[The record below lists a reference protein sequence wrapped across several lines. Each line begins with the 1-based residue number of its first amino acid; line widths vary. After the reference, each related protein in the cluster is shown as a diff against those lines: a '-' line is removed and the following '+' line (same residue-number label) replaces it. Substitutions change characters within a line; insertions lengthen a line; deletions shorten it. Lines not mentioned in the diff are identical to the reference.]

1 MESKKNHTENPSQSQ
16 LNKLIEQYQS
26 GKYEEVEKLATSI
39 AKQFPTHQ
47 LSWQILGI
55 VFSKTGKKSEAVD
68 ANQRVVHLVP
78 NDAQAHYN
86 LAVSLK
92 ELRRLNEAEASYK
105 KAITLKSDF
114 TQAHSNLGN
123 VLKELGRLNEAEAS
137 YKKAI
142 ILKPDFT
149 QAHSNL
155 GNILKELGR
164 LEEAEACY
172 KKAIILKPDNA
183 EAHYNL
189 GVALKE
195 LGRLDEA
202 EASYKKAIILKSDYP
217 QAYNN
222 LGIMYQEL
230 GKLDEAEASY
240 KKSIILKPDFSQAHR
255 HLASVKKFS
264 KRDDHFLQMQKLL
277 NEGSYSEEQR
287 CHFNFALAKASEDL
301 GEIENAFSYY
311 KEGNTLRKKLL
322 NYDITRDIKL
332 FKQIKK
338 CYAKIKEN
346 TLEIKNT
353 QNKLTPI
360 FIVGMFRSGTT
371 LVEQVIS
378 SHSRVAGAGELT
390 FAEILGDSI
399 ARGLSILDKNT
410 LLNFR
415 ENYIKKLQAL
425 SNGSLIVTDKNPQN
439 FRYIGLL
446 SAAFPDSKIVHVRRN
461 SAAVCW
467 GNYKQ
472 FFASKNVGYPYDLN
486 DVIEYHKLY
495 ENLMEFWKIQLT
507 DRIYNFDYE
516 LLTTNQESETKNLIQ
531 YLGLDWQEECLSP
544 QSNNRRVA
552 TASNKQIREKIY
564 QGSSQQWKVFQPFLN
579 GVLDH
584 LDG

>member
-1 MESKKNHTENPSQSQ
+1 MESKKNHSESPSQTQ
-16 LNKLIEQYQS
+16 LKKLIEQYQS
-26 GKYEEVEKLATSI
+26 GQYEEAEKLATSI

-47 LSWQILGI
+47 LSWQILGV
-55 VFSKTGKKSEAVD
+55 VFSKTGKKSEALD
-68 ANQRVVHLVP
+68 ANRRAVHLVP

-92 ELRRLNEAEASYK
+92 ELTRLDEAEAS
-105 KAITLKSDF
+105 
-114 TQAHSNLGN
+114 
-123 VLKELGRLNEAEAS
+123 
-137 YKKAI
+137 
-142 ILKPDFT
+142 
-149 QAHSNL
+149 
-155 GNILKELGR
+155 
-164 LEEAEACY
+164 Y

-189 GVALKE
+189 AVALKE

-202 EASYKKAIILKSDYP
+202 EASYKKAIILKSDYT

-240 KKSIILKPDFSQAHR
+240 KKAIIIKPDFSQAHR

-264 KRDDHFLQMQKLL
+264 KRDDHFLQMQELL

-311 KEGNTLRKKLL
+311 KEGNILRKKLL

-332 FKQIKK
+332 FEQIKK
-338 CYAKIKEN
+338 CYPKIKEN
-346 TLEIKNT
+346 ILEIKNT
-353 QNKLTPI
+353 PNKLTPI

-378 SHSRVAGAGELT
+378 SHSKVAGAGELT

-446 SAAFPDSKIVHVRRN
+446 ATAFPDSKIVHVRRN

-472 FFASKNVGYPYDLN
+472 FFASKNVGYPYDLT
-486 DVIEYHKLY
+486 DVVEYHTLY
-495 ENLMEFWKIQLT
+495 ENLMEFWKTQLA

-531 YLGLDWQEECLSP
+531 YLGLDWEEECLSP
-544 QSNNRRVA
+544 QSNNRSVA

-564 QGSSQQWKVFQPFLN
+564 QGSSQQWKVFKPFLN

>member
-1 MESKKNHTENPSQSQ
+1 MESKKNHTESPSQSQ

-137 YKKAI
+137 YKKA
-142 ILKPDFT
+142 L
-149 QAHSNL
+149 
-155 GNILKELGR
+155 
-164 LEEAEACY
+164 
-172 KKAIILKPDNA
+172 ILKPDNA

-378 SHSRVAGAGELT
+378 SHSKVAGAGELT

-399 ARGLSILDKNT
+399 ARGLSILNKNT

-446 SAAFPDSKIVHVRRN
+446 AAAFPDSKIVHVRRN

-486 DVIEYHKLY
+486 DVVEYHTLY

>member
-1 MESKKNHTENPSQSQ
+1 MESKKNHTESPSQSQ

-137 YKKAI
+137 YKKA
-142 ILKPDFT
+142 L
-149 QAHSNL
+149 
-155 GNILKELGR
+155 
-164 LEEAEACY
+164 
-172 KKAIILKPDNA
+172 ILKPDNA

-378 SHSRVAGAGELT
+378 SHSKVAGAGELT

-486 DVIEYHKLY
+486 DVVEYHTLY

-531 YLGLDWQEECLSP
+531 YLDLEWQEECLSP

-584 LDG
+584 LDD

>member
-105 KAITLKSDF
+105 KAIILKSDF

-137 YKKAI
+137 YKKA
-142 ILKPDFT
+142 L
-149 QAHSNL
+149 
-155 GNILKELGR
+155 
-164 LEEAEACY
+164 
-172 KKAIILKPDNA
+172 ILKPDNA

-189 GVALKE
+189 GVVLKE

-378 SHSRVAGAGELT
+378 SHSKVAGAGELT

-399 ARGLSILDKNT
+399 ARGLSILNKNT

-446 SAAFPDSKIVHVRRN
+446 AAAFPDSKIVHVRRN

-486 DVIEYHKLY
+486 DVVEYHTLY

>member
-26 GKYEEVEKLATSI
+26 GKYEEAEKLATSI

-137 YKKAI
+137 YKKA
-142 ILKPDFT
+142 L
-149 QAHSNL
+149 
-155 GNILKELGR
+155 
-164 LEEAEACY
+164 
-172 KKAIILKPDNA
+172 ILKPDNA

-378 SHSRVAGAGELT
+378 SHSKVAGAGELT

-399 ARGLSILDKNT
+399 ARGLSILNKNT

-486 DVIEYHKLY
+486 DVVEYHTLY

>member
-26 GKYEEVEKLATSI
+26 GKYEEAEKLATSI

-137 YKKAI
+137 YKKA
-142 ILKPDFT
+142 L
-149 QAHSNL
+149 
-155 GNILKELGR
+155 
-164 LEEAEACY
+164 
-172 KKAIILKPDNA
+172 ILKPDNA

-189 GVALKE
+189 GVVLKE

-378 SHSRVAGAGELT
+378 SHSKVAGAGELT

-399 ARGLSILDKNT
+399 ARGLSILNKNT

-446 SAAFPDSKIVHVRRN
+446 AAAFPDSKIVHVRRN

-486 DVIEYHKLY
+486 DVVEYHTLY

>member
-26 GKYEEVEKLATSI
+26 GKYEEAEKLATSI

-105 KAITLKSDF
+105 KAIILKSDF

-137 YKKAI
+137 YKKA
-142 ILKPDFT
+142 L
-149 QAHSNL
+149 
-155 GNILKELGR
+155 
-164 LEEAEACY
+164 
-172 KKAIILKPDNA
+172 ILKPDNA

-378 SHSRVAGAGELT
+378 SHSKVAGAGELT

-399 ARGLSILDKNT
+399 ARGLSILNKNT

-486 DVIEYHKLY
+486 DVVEYHTLY

>member
-26 GKYEEVEKLATSI
+26 GKYEEVEKLAISI

-137 YKKAI
+137 YKKA
-142 ILKPDFT
+142 L
-149 QAHSNL
+149 
-155 GNILKELGR
+155 
-164 LEEAEACY
+164 
-172 KKAIILKPDNA
+172 ILKPDNA

-486 DVIEYHKLY
+486 DVVEYHTLY

>member
-1 MESKKNHTENPSQSQ
+1 MESKKNHSESPSQSQ

-26 GKYEEVEKLATSI
+26 GQYEEAEKLATSI
-39 AKQFPTHQ
+39 TKQFPTHQ
-47 LSWQILGI
+47 LSWQILGV
-55 VFSKTGKKSEAVD
+55 VFSKTGKKSEALD
-68 ANQRVVHLVP
+68 ANRRAVYLVP

-137 YKKAI
+137 YKKA
-142 ILKPDFT
+142 L
-149 QAHSNL
+149 
-155 GNILKELGR
+155 
-164 LEEAEACY
+164 
-172 KKAIILKPDNA
+172 ILKPDNA

-189 GVALKE
+189 GVVLKE

-378 SHSRVAGAGELT
+378 SHSKVAGAGELT

-410 LLNFR
+410 ILNFR

-446 SAAFPDSKIVHVRRN
+446 AAAFPDSKIVHVRRN

-486 DVIEYHKLY
+486 DVVEYHTLY

>member
-26 GKYEEVEKLATSI
+26 GKYEEAEKLATSI

-137 YKKAI
+137 YKKA
-142 ILKPDFT
+142 L
-149 QAHSNL
+149 
-155 GNILKELGR
+155 
-164 LEEAEACY
+164 
-172 KKAIILKPDNA
+172 ILKPDNT

-378 SHSRVAGAGELT
+378 SHSKVAGAGELT

-399 ARGLSILDKNT
+399 ARGLSILNKNT

-446 SAAFPDSKIVHVRRN
+446 AAAFPDSKIVHVRRN

>member
-1 MESKKNHTENPSQSQ
+1 MESKKNHSESPSQTE
-16 LNKLIEQYQS
+16 LKKLIEQYQS
-26 GKYEEVEKLATSI
+26 GQYEEAEKLATSI

-47 LSWQILGI
+47 LSWQILGM
-55 VFSKTGKKSEAVD
+55 VFSKTGKKSEALD

-86 LAVSLK
+86 LAVLLK
-92 ELRRLNEAEASYK
+92 ELTRL
-105 KAITLKSDF
+105 D
-114 TQAHSNLGN
+114 
-123 VLKELGRLNEAEAS
+123 EAEAS

-142 ILKPDFT
+142 ILKSDFT
-149 QAHSNL
+149 EAHSNL

-164 LEEAEACY
+164 LEEAEASY

-202 EASYKKAIILKSDYP
+202 EESYKKAIILKSNYP

-240 KKSIILKPDFSQAHR
+240 KKSIILKPNFSQAHR

-264 KRDDHFLQMQKLL
+264 KRDDHFLQMQELL

-301 GEIENAFSYY
+301 GEIEDAFSYY

-338 CYAKIKEN
+338 CYPKIKEN
-346 TLEIKNT
+346 TLEIKDT
-353 QNKLTPI
+353 PNKLTPI

-378 SHSRVAGAGELT
+378 SHSKVAGAGELT

-399 ARGLSILDKNT
+399 ARGLSILDKDT

-415 ENYIKKLQAL
+415 ENYIKKLQAF

-446 SAAFPDSKIVHVRRN
+446 AAAFPDSKIVHVRRN

-486 DVIEYHKLY
+486 DVVEYHTLY

-516 LLTTNQESETKNLIQ
+516 LLTTNQKDETKNLIQ

-544 QSNNRRVA
+544 QSNNRSVA

-564 QGSSQQWKVFQPFLN
+564 QGSSQQWKVFKPFLN

>member
-1 MESKKNHTENPSQSQ
+1 MESKKNHTESPSQSQ
-16 LNKLIEQYQS
+16 LNKLIEQYKS
-26 GKYEEVEKLATSI
+26 GKYEKAEKLATSI

-47 LSWQILGI
+47 LSWQILGM
-55 VFSKTGKKSEAVD
+55 VFSKTGKKSEALD

-86 LAVSLK
+86 LAVLLK
-92 ELRRLNEAEASYK
+92 ELTRL
-105 KAITLKSDF
+105 D
-114 TQAHSNLGN
+114 
-123 VLKELGRLNEAEAS
+123 EAEAS

-142 ILKPDFT
+142 ILKSDFT
-149 QAHSNL
+149 EAHSNL

-164 LEEAEACY
+164 LEEAEASY

-202 EASYKKAIILKSDYP
+202 EESYKKAIILKSNYP

-240 KKSIILKPDFSQAHR
+240 KKSIILKPNFSQAHR

-264 KRDDHFLQMQKLL
+264 KRDDHFLQMQELL

-301 GEIENAFSYY
+301 GEIEDAFSYY

-338 CYAKIKEN
+338 CYPKIKES
-346 TLEIKNT
+346 TLEIKDT
-353 QNKLTPI
+353 PNKLTPI

-378 SHSRVAGAGELT
+378 SHSKVAGAGELT

-399 ARGLSILDKNT
+399 ARGLSILDKDT

-415 ENYIKKLQAL
+415 ENYIKKLQAF

-446 SAAFPDSKIVHVRRN
+446 AAAFPDSKIVHVRRN

-486 DVIEYHKLY
+486 DVVEYHTLY

-516 LLTTNQESETKNLIQ
+516 LLTTNQKDETKNLIQ

-544 QSNNRRVA
+544 QSNNRSVA

-564 QGSSQQWKVFQPFLN
+564 QGSSQQWKVFKPFLN

>member
-1 MESKKNHTENPSQSQ
+1 MESKRNHTESPSQSQ

-26 GKYEEVEKLATSI
+26 GKYEEAEKLATSI

-92 ELRRLNEAEASYK
+92 ELSRLNEAEASYK
-105 KAITLKSDF
+105 KAIILKSDF

-137 YKKAI
+137 YKKA
-142 ILKPDFT
+142 L
-149 QAHSNL
+149 
-155 GNILKELGR
+155 
-164 LEEAEACY
+164 
-172 KKAIILKPDNA
+172 ILKPDNA

-189 GVALKE
+189 GVVLKE

-378 SHSRVAGAGELT
+378 SHSKVADAGELT

-399 ARGLSILDKNT
+399 ARGLSILNKNT

-486 DVIEYHKLY
+486 DVVEYHTLY

-564 QGSSQQWKVFQPFLN
+564 QGSSQQWKIFKPFLN

>member
-26 GKYEEVEKLATSI
+26 GKYEEAEKLATSI
-39 AKQFPTHQ
+39 AMQFPTHQ

-55 VFSKTGKKSEAVD
+55 VFSKTGKKSEAVN

-92 ELRRLNEAEASYK
+92 ELGRLDEAEASYK
-105 KAITLKSDF
+105 KAIILKSDF

-137 YKKAI
+137 YKKA
-142 ILKPDFT
+142 L
-149 QAHSNL
+149 
-155 GNILKELGR
+155 
-164 LEEAEACY
+164 
-172 KKAIILKPDNA
+172 ILKPDNA

-378 SHSRVAGAGELT
+378 SHSKVAGAGELT

-399 ARGLSILDKNT
+399 ARGLSILNKNT

-486 DVIEYHKLY
+486 DIIE
-495 ENLMEFWKIQLT
+495 
-507 DRIYNFDYE
+507 
-516 LLTTNQESETKNLIQ
+516 
-531 YLGLDWQEECLSP
+531 
-544 QSNNRRVA
+544 
-552 TASNKQIREKIY
+552 
-564 QGSSQQWKVFQPFLN
+564 
-579 GVLDH
+579 
-584 LDG
+584 